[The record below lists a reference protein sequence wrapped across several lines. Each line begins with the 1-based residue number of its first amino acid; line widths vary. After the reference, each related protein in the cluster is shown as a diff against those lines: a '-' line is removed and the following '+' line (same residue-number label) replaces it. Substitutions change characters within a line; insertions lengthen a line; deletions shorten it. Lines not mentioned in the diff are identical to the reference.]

1 MSRSTSLCQPE
12 LPRYSTQEEGPP
24 TSPLLH
30 LAPEILKLIIAH
42 VSLWD
47 LKSLRFTCKHFSGF
61 TDPVLFHTIV
71 LVPCPASFNII
82 TALLHPER
90 ISRHVRRLIYDD
102 RWSDV
107 TTSIR
112 HSVQRVNFESFNPV
126 ANARL
131 LQTLHRLFQ
140 LTRSFKED
148 ASCEVVSLKQV
159 LDLLPA
165 LRAVSVF
172 STHEHDKSAKL
183 PSFYARI
190 CSDVL
195 YKLNES
201 SLLPPQP
208 QHSQSGRSALLA
220 IGQSGKNITDINMNG
235 LSWRYMSASRSRLA
249 VFPAGVFAT
258 VRCLQLSFSPT
269 QCDMV
274 LRGKSLLAKLGR
286 ALSQAVKLQVLR
298 LDFGDDS
305 AQLDV
310 KEDEDD
316 EGFDDFDDLDDD
328 SDMEVVDGRSWCM
341 LSALFTPEHHY
352 PSLKELDLQHVR
364 FREAGLLAFFDRYAS
379 TIKSLRLNSV
389 ELVAPRRSTSPC
401 WRRVFIHL
409 QSTLNLCKVQL
420 QDGLYISGG
429 GVWISMHPKPEERFP
444 GCLLDQVEQFILYG
458 GECPIRAGYH
468 DLDVKDLNGLGD
480 ESWAFC

>member
-12 LPRYSTQEEGPP
+12 LRRDSTQEGSP
-24 TSPLLH
+24 TSPLLY
-30 LAPEILKLIIAH
+30 LAPEILKLIVAH
-42 VSLWD
+42 LSLWD
-47 LKSLRFTCKHFSGF
+47 LKSLRFTCNHFSDF
-61 TDPVLFHTIV
+61 TDPILFNTIV

-82 TALLHPER
+82 TTLSHPER

-102 RWSDV
+102 RWPDV

-112 HSVQRVNFESFNPV
+112 NNVQRVNFESFNPV

-131 LQTLHRLFQ
+131 LQTLHHLCQ
-140 LTRSFKED
+140 LTRRFKED
-148 ASCEVVSLKQV
+148 ASCEVASLKQV
-159 LDLLPA
+159 LDVLPA

-201 SLLPPQP
+201 GLLPAQP
-208 QHSQSGRSALLA
+208 QHSQSGRSTLLA
-220 IGQSGKNITDINMNG
+220 IGQSGQNIADINMNG
-235 LSWRYMSASRSRLA
+235 LSWRYMFASRPRLA
-249 VFPAGVFAT
+249 VFPASVFAT
-258 VRCLQLSFSPT
+258 VRCLQLSFSRT

-286 ALSQAVKLQVLR
+286 ALSQAIHLQVLG

-310 KEDEDD
+310 EDDEDD
-316 EGFDDFDDLDDD
+316 EEVDDVDDD
-328 SDMEVVDGRSWCM
+328 SDVEVIDGRSWCM
-341 LSALFTPEHHY
+341 LSALLTPEHHY
-352 PSLKELDLQHVR
+352 PSLRELDLQNVR
-364 FREAGLLAFFDRYAS
+364 FREAGLLAFLDRYAS

-409 QSTLNLCKVQL
+409 QSALNLCQVQL

-444 GCLLDQVEQFILYG
+444 GCLLDQVEQFILHG

-468 DLDVKDLNGLGD
+468 NLNVKDLNGLGD